1 MTTNQT
7 EQIAEYYDKT
17 LPFYKIFWHKDDESY
32 ALHYGF
38 WNKNTKNLKEALLN
52 ENKFLADILNISS
65 GIKILDASCG
75 IGGSS
80 IWLTKNFDVSVMG
93 ITLSKKQLEKANLL
107 AKKHDV
113 QERVEFQL
121 QNFLDTKFPNNYF
134 DIVWAIES
142 VCHAEDKKEFLNE
155 AYRILKPGGK
165 IIVADGFLNRDIND
179 NEKKIYKDVLDG
191 LALPNLV
198 KYYDFEKYIKDVGFD
213 NVKNFNKTEETEPSA
228 RILFRKTLLL
238 TPFAKILHKLGL
250 VSSAVFKN
258 GPAGIAQYKLIK
270 SGAVGYAVFY
280 GEK

>member
-179 NEKKIYKDVLDG
+179 NEKKIYKDFLDG